1 MEVIYVNKYSQYIYI
16 HNQENIFSTIS
27 NLQTNLFWA
36 VFQKNEHAGGKWSIY
51 GIECYKDN

>member
-1 MEVIYVNKYSQYIYI
+1 MEVLYINKYSQYIYI

-36 VFQKNEHAGGKWSIY
+36 VFQKSEHAGGKWSIY
-51 GIECYKDN
+51 GIECYEDN